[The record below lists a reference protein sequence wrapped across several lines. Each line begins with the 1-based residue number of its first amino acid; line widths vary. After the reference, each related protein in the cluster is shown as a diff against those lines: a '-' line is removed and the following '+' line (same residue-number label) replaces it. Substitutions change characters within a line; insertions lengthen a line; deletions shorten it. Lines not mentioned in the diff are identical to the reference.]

1 MHSAMSDEILEVFD
15 WPPEGG
21 GRTILFLG
29 RFQRIIPG
37 IVQALQHHQVPA
49 GIDDDDGHEPIVLPG
64 LRLRGSHDFVDLIQR
79 DGGAVG
85 GWRLRSGNAD
95 LEGE

>member
-49 GIDDDDGHEPIVLPG
+49 GTERHHRQCPAARPALCPRHQHERQPVRRDRRMEKRHGEAGGGDGREHG
-64 LRLRGSHDFVDLIQR
+64 
-79 DGGAVG
+79 
-85 GWRLRSGNAD
+85 
-95 LEGE
+95 